1 MPVDSSG
8 AGVPTD
14 LQSLEIA
21 LQKLS
26 HDSEALKIIKA
37 YADSLG
43 KTARRQDAFNAPG
56 ALVREPIL
64 YKDVLERSLISPEE
78 DAFTFLQGDIVRTD
92 AAYFLGERITGIDF
106 VVASS
111 TCDLV
116 PERRQYASLLRIQP
130 ITERTPKAR
139 EKISQLLKFNSTKEM
154 YLPPLPNDPP
164 EVICNA
170 VLFDGVVQVQLAD
183 LLTATRKASLSL
195 VGWRIFGSLVRIIM
209 VRAGESEIKMRSNI

>member
-1 MPVDSSG
+1 VPVDSSG
-8 AGVPTD
+8 AGVPTN
-14 LQSLEIA
+14 LQSLEVA

-26 HDSEALKIIKA
+26 HDGEALKIIKA
-37 YADSLG
+37 YANSLG
-43 KTARRQDAFNAPG
+43 KTARRQDAFNALG

-64 YKDVLERSLISPEE
+64 YQDVLERSLIPQEE
-78 DAFTFLQGDIVRTD
+78 DAFTFLQGDIARTD
-92 AAYFLGERITGIDF
+92 AAYFLGERVTGTDF

-116 PERRQYASLLRIQP
+116 PERRQYASLLRVQP
-130 ITERTPKAR
+130 ITERTPKAK

-154 YLPPLPNDPP
+154 YLPPLPNDPS

-170 VLFDGVVQVQLAD
+170 VLFDGVVQVRLAD

-195 VGWRIFGSLVRIIM
+195 VGWRIFGSLVRTIM
-209 VRAGESEIKMRSNI
+209 VRAGESEIKMRSSV